1 MLVTTF
7 RTIVHA
13 QPETVWELLRESM
26 ERPQSYL
33 KGIEEVKILEKGED
47 WVVREVHRQ
56 GTVVRQRL
64 SADNS
69 EWELR
74 NELLDHPA
82 YTGWTAIRVIP
93 ASVQNPM
100 APLDLEC
107 TVKLERKSFHL
118 EGMLK
123 SEEQLLAELK
133 EALNLLK
140 EKAEEQEKRS

>member
-1 MLVTTF
+1 
-7 RTIVHA
+7 
-13 QPETVWELLRESM
+13 M

-33 KGIEEVKILEKGED
+33 KGIEEVKILEKADD
-47 WVVREVHRQ
+47 WVVREVRRQ
-56 GTVVRQRL
+56 GVVVRQRL
-64 SADNS
+64 SADNG
-69 EWELR
+69 ERELR
-74 NELLDHPA
+74 SELLDHPA

-100 APLDLEC
+100 APLELEC
-107 TVKLERKSFHL
+107 AVRLERKSFHL

-133 EALNLLK
+133 EAMSMLK